1 MTFILL
7 LSANNFSTAAN
18 LNYFTSDGSSTVDKP
33 VLLVE
38 GYDPNDN
45 FDAQKYYDMLPP
57 EFTFWLRLTDRD
69 LVVMTFDDT
78 KIDLKLLA
86 VEFKNGLTALNN
98 IKTGNHPTAVIGF
111 SAGGLIAR
119 WGLKTMENQGIDHQV
134 SVYISYDAPH
144 RGATIPESI
153 ISGIKDLKDK
163 IPILEPDSLQDYW
176 DAVNSYSAKQ
186 ILISGSYS
194 SFLAEL
200 ENLGYPNN
208 LARFAVANGSDK
220 GLYNAIT
227 NNTGVALIL
236 PNNAVVYDYRVE
248 LLQLF
253 NEYHNLKEEP
263 HDPCAYPCD
272 PVRNRRY
279 DSAPGST
286 RSSFQQYWEAME
298 AADDSLPASRFDLDV
313 YYKNSEIKDHAFVNT
328 LSALDIKHYEITAPI
343 TSTMEDYGPFDGY
356 AHTSTN
362 KPHASIHYAFANGSN
377 GKINQ
382 WLTNYHK
389 VNASIPSRTHKKQ
402 SINSVPSL
410 YSEWLIG
417 GNNMLSWGA
426 VVGATKYEILRK
438 QGSTYSLIKTTTNL
452 YTSIVVGQTSQIA
465 VRACNNDQC
474 GYSEFDTAYY
484 RTNEQPF

>member
-1 MTFILL
+1 MTLFLL
-7 LSANNFSTAAN
+7 LSVNNFSTAAT
-18 LNYFTSDGSSTVDKP
+18 LTYFTSDGSNTVDKP

-38 GYDPNDN
+38 GYDTND
-45 FDAQKYYDMLPP
+45 FFSAQGYYDLLPP
-57 EFTFWLRLTDRD
+57 EFSFWLRQTGRD

-86 VEFKNGLTALNN
+86 VEFQNGLTALNN
-98 IKTGNHPTAVIGF
+98 IKTGNHPTAVVGF

-119 WGLKTMENQGIDHQV
+119 WGLKTMENQGVDHQV

-153 ISGIKDLKDK
+153 IGGIKDLKDNLPNFAESQGLK
-163 IPILEPDSLQDYW
+163 NYW

-186 ILISGSYS
+186 ILLGASYS
-194 SFLAEL
+194 AFLTEL

-208 LARFAVANGSDK
+208 LARFAVANGSDN
-220 GLYNAIT
+220 GTSIN
-227 NNTGVALIL
+227 L

-253 NEYHNLKEEP
+253 NEYQTLREEP

-286 RSSFQQYWEAME
+286 RSSFEDYWIEME
-298 AADDSLPASRFDLDV
+298 KADAKIWTPGFDLDV
-313 YYKNSEIKDHAFVNT
+313 YYKNSALTDHAFVNT

-343 TSTMEDYGPFDGY
+343 DSSMEDYGPFDGY
-356 AHTSTN
+356 AHTGIN
-362 KPHASIHYAFANGSN
+362 KPHASIDFAFANGSD

-382 WLTNYHK
+382 WLNNYHK
-389 VNASIPSRTHKKQ
+389 VNASIPGRSHKKQ
-402 SINSVPSL
+402 SINLVPSL
-410 YSEWLIG
+410 NSEWLIG

-426 VVGATKYEILRK
+426 VTGATKYEILRK
-438 QGSTYSLIKTTTNL
+438 QGSTYSLIKTTTSL
-452 YTSIVVGQTSQIA
+452 YTSITVGQTSQIA

-474 GYSEFDTAYY
+474 GYSEFATAYN